1 MKKCLTLLSVFLF
14 CVNLCGCAST
24 SGEKTSD
31 VNATVAEITTA
42 ATAEAPTVAT
52 TITTSSPDVSLD
64 KIATVGDISFLVS
77 SSWEEDEETWYA
89 GDRSSLIFTISNDDA
104 YSGMDDETL
113 LVLGSSAYYETFKN
127 TEGYGEFT
135 ELETIK
141 IGEKYAGTFDFVI
154 DYPDYDTEMRA
165 YLIAYNESVI
175 SMIVQMSVKG
185 KASELSYCI
194 DEIIDSIVFNEIA
207 TEAASEPETEPTT
220 EEADNVTLG
229 MKNALEEAK
238 SYIRYS
244 SFSYTGL
251 IDQLEYEGY
260 TYEEC
265 VYGADNCGAD
275 WYEQAVLCAESYI
288 EYSGFSYLG
297 LIDQLEYE
305 GFTSDEAA
313 HGADNCGADWYEEAA
328 ECAQSY
334 MDYSSFSRQELLDQ
348 LLYEEFTYDE
358 AEYGVQ
364 SVGY

>member
-1 MKKCLTLLSVFLF
+1 MPFDNDIYTITFYVDAEHYRACSMFHNSDELVQ
-14 CVNLCGCAST
+14 CIEYDST
-24 SGEKTSD
+24 YA
-31 VNATVAEITTA
+31 VTTA
-42 ATAEAPTVAT
+42 ATTTTANPEPNTTEMIDFISENAKYDAATATPEDLQAALDTLRTLSGNFCASNDTMQGVMYNAQLLYYYYENTDTPYEQVGFYAFTAVKYVYRGVDTVDST
-52 TITTSSPDVSLD
+52 DTSD
-64 KIATVGDISFLVS
+64 
-77 SSWEEDEETWYA
+77 
-89 GDRSSLIFTISNDDA
+89 SLIKFAAALLQCDDIVA
-104 YSGMDDETL
+104 Q
-113 LVLGSSAYYETFKN
+113 K
-127 TEGYGEFT
+127 TE
-135 ELETIK
+135 
-141 IGEKYAGTFDFVI
+141 
-154 DYPDYDTEMRA
+154 
-165 YLIAYNESVI
+165 
-175 SMIVQMSVKG
+175 
-185 KASELSYCI
+185 
-194 DEIIDSIVFNEIA
+194 
-207 TEAASEPETEPTT
+207 EPTEPPT
-220 EEADNVTLG
+220 ENNITLG

-275 WYEQAVLCAESYI
+275 WYEQAVLSAESYI
-288 EYSGFSYLG
+288 EYSAFSYLG